1 MTNRKSHTH
10 FRFVPKSTALDD
22 LERPLRT
29 LFKMH
34 AFSEPITKIWMK
46 TDLHYHRRKYCAMT
60 MTMRFLAIQGLCGY
74 SLGFLGEGASSD
86 SGGLSKTAIISTF
99 AGYFFRALEL

>member
-1 MTNRKSHTH
+1 MTNRKSHTR

-46 TDLHYHRRKYCAMT
+46 IDLHYHRRNAKILRNDNDNEISGNT
-60 MTMRFLAIQGLCGY
+60 RFMRI
-74 SLGFLGEGASSD
+74 
-86 SGGLSKTAIISTF
+86 F
-99 AGYFFRALEL
+99 AGVPWRWGIQ